1 MNVLLVYP
9 EFPATFWSFK
19 HALKFVGKKSSFPPL
34 GLLTVAAMLPEDWDL
49 KLVDL
54 NVHRLH
60 RQDVE
65 AADAV
70 MISAMTVQQDST
82 AQVIKLAKSL
92 GKTVIA
98 GGPLFTCE
106 PDKYPEVDHL
116 ILNEAELTL
125 PPFLADFAA
134 GCAKRIYAEESRYP
148 EMTATP
154 VPRWDLVRVKD
165 YASLS
170 IQFSRGCPFNCDFCN
185 VTALLGHRPRLK
197 PVPQIIAELDAI
209 YASGWRGSVFFVDDN
224 FIGNKRVL
232 KRELLP
238 ALIDWQRDKTGIPF
252 YTEASINLADDEEL
266 MNQMAR
272 AGFDTVFIGLET
284 PSEQGLADCN
294 KKQNVGRDLVACVH
308 KIQRHGLQVQGGFIV
323 GFNSDNE
330 SIFQRQIDFIQHS
343 GIVMAMVGI
352 LQAPVGTALYD
363 RMKEEGRLLGNSL
376 GNNTKAVSNFVTR
389 MHPDKLREG
398 YRNLFKGLYL
408 PKPYYKRVK
417 TLLRNYKAPVITEPL
432 NYVKVRAFL
441 RSCVRLGV
449 LGRERFQYWKLIL
462 WVMLRRRA
470 LLPLAI
476 NLAIV
481 GHHFRKVYEQDAAIG

>member
-34 GLLTVAAMLPEDWDL
+34 GLLTVAAMLPEDWQL
-49 KLVDL
+49 NLVDL
-54 NVHRLH
+54 NVHSLR
-60 RQDVE
+60 RKDVE

-70 MISAMTVQQDST
+70 LISAMTVQQDST
-82 AQVIKLAKSL
+82 EQVIKLAKEL
-92 GKTVIA
+92 GKKIIA

-125 PPFLADFAA
+125 PPFLADLAA
-134 GCAKRIYAEESRYP
+134 GCAKRVYADSRFP
-148 EMTATP
+148 EMEKTP

-197 PVPQIIAELDAI
+197 PVPQIIEELDAI

-238 ALIDWQRDKTGIPF
+238 ALVQWQQDKTGIPF
-252 YTEASINLADDEEL
+252 YTEASINLADDEAL
-266 MNQMAR
+266 MNLMAQ

-323 GFNSDNE
+323 GFDSDNE
-330 SIFQRQIDFIQHS
+330 SIFQRQVDFIQNS

-352 LQAPVGTALYD
+352 LQAPVGTALYA

-389 MHPDKLREG
+389 MNPDKLREG

-417 TLLRNYKAPVITEPL
+417 TFLKNYKAPVITEPL
-432 NYVKVRAFL
+432 NYVKFRAFL
-441 RSCVRLGV
+441 RSCLRLGV
-449 LGRERFQYWKLIL
+449 LGRERRQYWKLLL
-462 WVMLRRRA
+462 WVMVRRRA
-470 LLPLAI
+470 LLPLAV